1 MADGGGSRKAELHT
15 ACSSNHV
22 PFLSRPI
29 SPRPAA
35 DCATT
40 NTSSRSH
47 ISVFGLC
54 DGQLDCHKYIWLCS
68 TGYNE
73 FGSRHG
79 NTMPASNPLRI
90 PCSAQRTATVIFL
103 HVNHS
108 LIIPYAPHPANAYI
122 GTRTDQRCV
131 AWHDPMDDSPIA
143 KRRMG
148 PTSGV
153 RFRRAL
159 PYSHDIQSTTV
170 LLDQ

>member
-1 MADGGGSRKAELHT
+1 VRAMQERRWLT
-15 ACSSNHV
+15 AKVAGKQNYCALPHLGMHSSNHV
-22 PFLSRPI
+22 PFLSRP
-29 SPRPAA
+29 SRPVPPRPAA

-40 NTSSRSH
+40 NASSQSH

-90 PCSAQRTATVIFL
+90 PCSVQRTATVIFL

-108 LIIPYAPHPANAYI
+108 LIYLTHLILLTPA
-122 GTRTDQRCV
+122 
-131 AWHDPMDDSPIA
+131 
-143 KRRMG
+143 
-148 PTSGV
+148 
-153 RFRRAL
+153 
-159 PYSHDIQSTTV
+159 
-170 LLDQ
+170 